1 LPETLWLEQ
10 QLKRRKSMLKL
21 YYYSKSDL
29 RYKAV
34 GRVKLT
40 MALISIVLSTSFAT
54 MLSGYLGVDFL
65 GLKSLRSDRLEN
77 AVLRAQLASL
87 DDKLS
92 NFQKVLEELAQSDD
106 QLRMSVNLPKL
117 SAGIRQVAVGGVE
130 TNRDYG
136 VSESANKLIANAVA
150 SLEKLERTAKLQ
162 ELSYQSILDKY
173 KQNQKLFAHLPAID
187 PLEGRG
193 VITDGFGMRMH
204 PILHIRLMHE
214 GIDLECETGTPVY
227 ATGDGEVS
235 YVGRRGGYGLVVEI
249 DHGFGY
255 STLYGHLEKSL
266 VAEGQK
272 VKRGQ
277 KIALSGESG
286 LVTGPHL
293 HYEVVKDGIHVD
305 PTGYF
310 FDGREYYSI
319 NYGELAKE

>member
-1 LPETLWLEQ
+1 
-10 QLKRRKSMLKL
+10 MLRL

-29 RYKAV
+29 RFKAV

-40 MALISIVLSTSFAT
+40 LALVFMILSTSFAT
-54 MLSGYLGVDFL
+54 ILSGYLGVDFL
-65 GLKSLRSDRLEN
+65 GLKSLRADRLEKEN

-117 SAGIRQVAVGGVE
+117 SADVRQVAVGGVE

-136 VSESANKLIANAVA
+136 VSESANKLIANAVS
-150 SLEKLERTAKLQ
+150 SLERLERTAKLQ
-162 ELSYQSILDKY
+162 EASYQSILEKY
-173 KQNQKLFAHLPAID
+173 RQNQKLFAHLPAID
-187 PLEGRG
+187 PLEGQG
-193 VITDGFGMRMH
+193 FITDGFGMRMH

-214 GIDLECETGTPVY
+214 GIDLECENGTPVY

-266 VAEGQK
+266 VSEGQK

-293 HYEVVKDGIHVD
+293 HYEVIKDGVHVD

-319 NYGELAKE
+319 NYNELAKK